1 MISVVGLVVSLK
13 QNGII
18 TSFLAE
24 LWTLRDGLLVCQD
37 FLITAIKIELDA
49 KAIVNLLANPNH
61 SNSVISSLVANC
73 RFLVQ

>member
-1 MISVVGLVVSLK
+1 MVSLK

-37 FLITAIKIELDA
+37 ILLTAIKIELDA